1 MRRALRIG
9 FVHPQL
15 GVGGAERLVL
25 DAASCLQQAGHRV
38 TVFTSR
44 HHRDHGLDDACD
56 GAVEVRTYGDFLPLD
71 IAGRL
76 QAPCNIIRTC
86 YAALRLAMSRGHFDV
101 IFTDLVSQS
110 IPILRLMT
118 RAKIIF
124 YCHFPDQLLAPQH
137 GGLYRWY
144 RAPIDW
150 SERVAMGMAH
160 LVIANSRF
168 TASMVGRTF
177 PRLGPPRVLYPG
189 VDVARGAHNGRA
201 AHDES
206 TMLLVINRYDRRK
219 NTGLA
224 IEALAGLESRLP
236 PEVFR
241 RVQLVIAGGFDDL
254 SPQNHETL
262 RELQGLADRLALTG
276 KVVFLRSPDDAQIQ
290 ELLSR
295 SRCVVCTSEYE
306 HFGYVPLEAM
316 AAARPVISVNNGG
329 PAETIVDGTTGLLCP
344 ATQAAFAD
352 GLARLVADSDGA
364 DRLARAG
371 REHVA
376 AKFSK
381 AAFGAQLEQIVEEL
395 VSNSRSIGLE

>member
-1 MRRALRIG
+1 MRQSLRIG

-38 TVFTSR
+38 TIFTSR
-44 HHRDHGLDDACD
+44 HNRDHSLDDARH

-71 IAGRL
+71 IADRML
-76 QAPCNIIRTC
+76 APFNVGRTC
-86 YAALRLAMSRGHFDV
+86 YAAFRLAMSREHFDV

-124 YCHFPDQLLAPQH
+124 YCHFPDRLLAPQR

-144 RAPIDW
+144 RIPIDW
-150 SERVAMGMAH
+150 SERVAIGMAH

-168 TASMVGRTF
+168 TASIIGRTF
-177 PRLGPPRVLYPG
+177 PRLGPPQLLYPG
-189 VDVARGAHNGRA
+189 VDVASFASNGRI
-201 AHDES
+201 AHDDS
-206 TMLLVINRYDRRK
+206 IMLLAINRYDRRK

-224 IEALAGLESRLP
+224 IEALAGLEARLP
-236 PEVFR
+236 TEIFR
-241 RVQLVIAGGFDDL
+241 RVQLVIAGGFDDR
-254 SPQNHETL
+254 SRQNHEVL
-262 RELQGLADRLALTG
+262 RELQVLANRPALTG
-276 KVVFLRSPDDAQIQ
+276 KVVFLRSPDDRQIQ

-295 SRCVVCTSEYE
+295 CRCVVYTSEYE

-316 AAARPVISVNNGG
+316 AAARPVISVNTGG
-329 PAETIVDGTTGLLCP
+329 PAETIVDGTTGLLCSARP
-344 ATQAAFAD
+344 AAFAD
-352 GLARLVADSDGA
+352 ALAGLVADPDGG
-364 DRLARAG
+364 DRLGRAG
-371 REHVA
+371 RAHVA

-381 AAFGAQLEQIVEEL
+381 AVFGAQLEQIVEEA
-395 VSNSRSIGLE
+395 VGNSRNSGLE